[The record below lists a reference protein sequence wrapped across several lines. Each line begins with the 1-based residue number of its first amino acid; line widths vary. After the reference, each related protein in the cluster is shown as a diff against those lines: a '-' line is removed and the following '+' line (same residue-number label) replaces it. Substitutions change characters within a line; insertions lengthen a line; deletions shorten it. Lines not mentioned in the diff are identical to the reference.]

1 MNEHDSDSDSAP
13 CFAHLL
19 VDGHVVDQQTA
30 TDVGR
35 FRKSERQRL
44 YKLRKQVP
52 LEQRRSQAGVVAE
65 LLDSQIGDVAGV
77 SIAVYWPIRGELDL
91 RDWLTRCNSRGAT
104 VLLPVVVQRDRP
116 LEFRRWTPACK
127 MRLGTWNIP
136 VPDAADT
143 GTPDIVISPLLG
155 VDRDRFRL
163 GNGGGYYDRT
173 LAAMSGKPR
182 VIGVGQQF
190 SMLQTIFPMP
200 WDIPMDTVV
209 LSDGTI
215 Y

>member
-1 MNEHDSDSDSAP
+1 MNEDDSDADSAP

-19 VDGHVVDQQTA
+19 VDGHVVDPQTA
-30 TDVGR
+30 SDVAQ
-35 FRKSERQRL
+35 FRKSQRQRL

-52 LEQRRSQAGVVAE
+52 LEQRRSQAGIVAE

-91 RDWLTRCNSRGAT
+91 RDWMTRCNSYGAT
-104 VLLPVVVQRDRP
+104 VLLPVIVQRDSP

-127 MRLGTWNIP
+127 MRLGAWNIP
-136 VPDAADT
+136 VPDATDAAV
-143 GTPDIVISPLLG
+143 PDVVISPLLG
-155 VDRDRFRL
+155 VDSNRFRL

-200 WDIPMDTVV
+200 WDIPMDTVI
-209 LSDGTI
+209 LSDGTVF
-215 Y
+215 